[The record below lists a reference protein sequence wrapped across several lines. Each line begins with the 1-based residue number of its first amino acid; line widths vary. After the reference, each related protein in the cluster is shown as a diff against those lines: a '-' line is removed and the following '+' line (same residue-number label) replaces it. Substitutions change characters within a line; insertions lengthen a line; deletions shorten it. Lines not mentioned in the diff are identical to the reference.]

1 MFTILN
7 ILNYFSGKPLNVFV
21 LITITVL
28 VYYLLINKYSDTIYN
43 STTYTI
49 ILLILLI
56 LDIVSI
62 ILIYFYDRK
71 IDDKELNQNNV
82 ESESET
88 KNEIKLVTMEKKSK
102 KDKSKKNKNKDKL
115 NDLNEKKVINGLPDN
130 KEKSYPLD
138 SANKDIISLYDVNKD
153 PSLVT
158 Y

>member
-21 LITITVL
+21 LITITVI

-43 STTYTI
+43 STIYTI

-71 IDDKELNQNNV
+71 IDDNELNQNNV
-82 ESESET
+82 EI
-88 KNEIKLVTMEKKSK
+88 KNEIQLVTLKEKKSH
-102 KDKSKKNKNKDKL
+102 KDKSKKNKDKNKL
-115 NDLNEKKVINGLPDN
+115 NDSNEKKVINGLPDN

-138 SANKDIISLYDVNKD
+138 NANKDIISLYDINKD

>member
-21 LITITVL
+21 LITITVI

-71 IDDKELNQNNV
+71 IDDNELNQNNV
-82 ESESET
+82 EI
-88 KNEIKLVTMEKKSK
+88 KNEIQLVTLKEKKSH
-102 KDKSKKNKNKDKL
+102 KDKSKKNKNKL
-115 NDLNEKKVINGLPDN
+115 NDSNENKKVINEDN

-138 SANKDIISLYDVNKD
+138 NANKVIIIQNN
-153 PSLVT
+153 
-158 Y
+158 

>member
-7 ILNYFSGKPLNVFV
+7 ILNYLSGKPLNVFV
-21 LITITVL
+21 LITLTIVI
-28 VYYLLINKYSDTIYN
+28 YYFLINKYSDTIYN

-56 LDIVSI
+56 IDIVSI

-71 IDDKELNQNNV
+71 IDNNELEQNTI
-82 ESESET
+82 ESKSEI
-88 KNEIKLVTMEKKSK
+88 KNEIQLVTLTEKKSK
-102 KDKSKKNKNKDKL
+102 KDKSKKNKDKL
-115 NDLNEKKVINGLPDN
+115 NDSNEKVINGFPNN

-138 SANKDIISLYDVNKD
+138 NANKDIISLYDINKD
-153 PSLVT
+153 ASLVT

>member
-7 ILNYFSGKPLNVFV
+7 ILNYFSGRPLNVFV
-21 LITITVL
+21 LITLTVI
-28 VYYLLINKYSDTIYN
+28 VYYFLINKYSDTIYN

-71 IDDKELNQNNV
+71 IEDNELNQNNINP
-82 ESESET
+82 EI
-88 KNEIKLVTMEKKSK
+88 KNEIQLVTIEKKSK
-102 KDKSKKNKNKDKL
+102 KNKSKKNKDKL

>member
-7 ILNYFSGKPLNVFV
+7 ILNYFSGRPLNVFV
-21 LITITVL
+21 LITLTVI
-28 VYYLLINKYSDTIYN
+28 VYYFLINKYSDTIYN

-71 IDDKELNQNNV
+71 IDDNELNQNNV
-82 ESESET
+82 DPEI
-88 KNEIKLVTMEKKSK
+88 KNEIQLITVTEKKSK
-102 KDKSKKNKNKDKL
+102 KNKSKKNKDKL

-138 SANKDIISLYDVNKD
+138 NANKDIISLYDINKD
-153 PSLVT
+153 ASLVT